1 MAELI
6 TYAYKARNIKGRTV
20 TGRLM
25 AESQSGVLSILTSK
39 GLSPIEIEKS
49 EPLNIMNRPISIFSF
64 SRKVSTKDLAI
75 MTRQLATMVA
85 ASLPLAKALQ
95 ILANQTE
102 NKTLANALAEVHLDV
117 QSGVALSVALQRRS
131 TVFPLLMT
139 SLVRA
144 GETGGFLDRSLD
156 STAKTFE
163 SDAKLQASIKS
174 AMTYPIAVLSM
185 AIFGVIVML
194 IFIVPIF
201 EKMFSDFGGQL
212 PWPTQLL
219 VTLSPIALW
228 SSPVLVISAIVFRSW
243 WTSHKNDVS
252 VRKIIDPFK
261 LKIPIFGNL
270 FTKIAIARFSRNFSS
285 MIGAGVPIMQ
295 SLAVVGQTSG
305 NLSVEKAVSRIQ
317 ESVRLGTTVSRPMTL
332 EPLFPTMVTNM
343 ISVGEN
349 AGSLESMLSK
359 IADFYDADIEA
370 TTAQLTAL
378 IEPLM
383 IAFIGLIIGG
393 MIITLYLPIFT
404 IFSVIR

>member
-243 WTSHKNDVS
+243 WTNHKNDVS

>member
-1 MAELI
+1 
-6 TYAYKARNIKGRTV
+6 
-20 TGRLM
+20 
-25 AESQSGVLSILTSK
+25 
-39 GLSPIEIEKS
+39 
-49 EPLNIMNRPISIFSF
+49 
-64 SRKVSTKDLAI
+64 
-75 MTRQLATMVA
+75 
-85 ASLPLAKALQ
+85 
-95 ILANQTE
+95 
-102 NKTLANALAEVHLDV
+102 
-117 QSGVALSVALQRRS
+117 
-131 TVFPLLMT
+131 
-139 SLVRA
+139 
-144 GETGGFLDRSLD
+144 
-156 STAKTFE
+156 
-163 SDAKLQASIKS
+163 
-174 AMTYPIAVLSM
+174 M

-243 WTSHKNDVS
+243 WTNHKNDVS

>member
-95 ILANQTE
+95 ILANQTD

-243 WTSHKNDVS
+243 WTNHKNDVS